1 MPDDPSIHAIVLTFG
16 YPRAAPVLH
25 DVTFDV
31 RPGEC
36 GAVVGPN
43 GAGKTSLF
51 LCLAGVYRRRGGSLR
66 VAGLDPA
73 IREERKQLPTHVGI
87 VFQDSD
93 DQLFNA
99 TVLDDVAFGPL
110 NLGLPA
116 EEVRLRVTEVLE
128 RAGLAGFEQRVPFH
142 LAGGEERRAARAGG
156 LPTRPPVLLRGEP
169 R

>member
-1 MPDDPSIHAIVLTFG
+1 MPDDLAIHADGLSFG

-31 RPGEC
+31 KAGEC
-36 GAVVGPN
+36 VAVVGPN

-51 LCLAGVYRRRGGSLR
+51 LCLAGVYQRRGGGLR

-73 IREERKQLPTHVGI
+73 TREQRRQMPAHVGI

-116 EEVRLRVTEVLE
+116 DEVRRRVQEALE
-128 RAGLAGFEQRVPFH
+128 RVGLSGF
-142 LAGGEERRAARAGG
+142 
-156 LPTRPPVLLRGEP
+156 
-169 R
+169 